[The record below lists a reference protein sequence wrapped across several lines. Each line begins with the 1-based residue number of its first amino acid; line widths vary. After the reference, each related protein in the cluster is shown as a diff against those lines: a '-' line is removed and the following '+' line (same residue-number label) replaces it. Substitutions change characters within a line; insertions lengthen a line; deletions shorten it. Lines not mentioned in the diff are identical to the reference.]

1 MDALRALTRSS
12 LREAG
17 LFAGVFALIAGIL
30 GMHVMTGTHSA
41 HATAAA
47 THSQHAVA
55 QEPTAAHCSCAGDC
69 GDQQAATVT
78 CTPSLAA
85 GVLAAAAPD
94 TVTVLPAT
102 LQPADFTS
110 ASVWQYRPAGPSP
123 GDLSISRT

>member
-12 LREAG
+12 LREAS
-17 LFAGVFALIAGIL
+17 LLAAVFALIAGIL

-47 THSQHAVA
+47 THSQHASAEVS
-55 QEPTAAHCSCAGDC
+55 AHCSCAGDC
-69 GDQQAATVT
+69 GDQHAASLT

-85 GVLAAAAPD
+85 GVLAAPAPD
-94 TVTVLPAT
+94 TITVLPAT